1 MITNGLLF
9 QHGCKWVKIS
19 GDEYKSSAG
28 VILDVEHDMPIV
40 GIILDIYVINAKEV
54 ALNVEKFSTTFEPH
68 YRAYILDDN
77 SSSSN
82 IVLHSDLF
90 IQTPIH
96 IRKSSNP
103 ELNHNSFLLLPFALC
118 TE

>member
-1 MITNGLLF
+1 M
-9 QHGCKWVKIS
+9 
-19 GDEYKSSAG
+19 
-28 VILDVEHDMPIV
+28 ILDVEHDLPIV
-40 GIILDIYVINAKEV
+40 GIILDTYVIDGKEV

-68 YRAYILDDN
+68 YRAYILDDH
-77 SSSSN
+77 SSSSK

-90 IQTPIH
+90 IYTPIH

-103 ELNHNSFLLLPFALC
+103 ELKHNLFVLLPFALC

>member
-1 MITNGLLF
+1 MYRLPF
-9 QHGCKWVKIS
+9 QYRCKWVKIC

-28 VILDVEHDMPIV
+28 VILNVEHDMPIV
-40 GIILDIYVINAKEV
+40 GIILDIYVVDGKEV
-54 ALNVEKFSTTFEPH
+54 ALNVEKFSTAFEPH
-68 YRAYILDDN
+68 YRAYILDDHF
-77 SSSSN
+77 SSSN

-90 IQTPIH
+90 IPTPIH

-103 ELNHNSFLLLPFALC
+103 ELKHNSFVLLPFALC